1 MIGLFTF
8 ALGLLAAT
16 LPAFAL
22 PAQPRD
28 NLPHSLP
35 NPKAPHKFI
44 ATTETPVS
52 YWVSTGASFYVP
64 GDTVPPSSGTTSQPE
79 STVTALATSLVQPA
93 VAARASTSVPSRNVS
108 ALSPASQ
115 AVRLSLLRRDAS
127 LRGIPTA
134 SPMHEL
140 RQRGVLEG
148 GDANVRG
155 MRREVKAT
163 STKQAS
169 GTEGGV
175 RSSTRA
181 SHEHEGVVHID
192 PHGLLLTR
200 KMVRVSPSTYSSVL
214 GSQWLTSWGFFF
226 AVAVSD
232 EQDIALS
239 HSVFFLTFVSK
250 SYRYSP
256 K

>member
-35 NPKAPHKFI
+35 NPKAPHNFI

-181 SHEHEGVVHID
+181 
-192 PHGLLLTR
+192 
-200 KMVRVSPSTYSSVL
+200 
-214 GSQWLTSWGFFF
+214 
-226 AVAVSD
+226 
-232 EQDIALS
+232 
-239 HSVFFLTFVSK
+239 
-250 SYRYSP
+250 
-256 K
+256 